1 MSTQNNSFQSP
12 RGTHDI
18 LPSQIAEWR
27 FVEET
32 FREVCARYNY
42 SEIRTPLFEQTEL
55 FTRATGE
62 SSDVMVTKQ
71 MYTFTA
77 PDEQS
82 YTLRP
87 EGTASIVRA
96 YLEHHLS
103 QVGPVAKLFY
113 IYPIFRYEAPQ
124 AGRYRQHHQC
134 GIEMLGAA
142 SPEADAAVLALASDF
157 LKALGIEPQLHL
169 NSLGTKESRGGYIQ
183 QLREYLEPQRTEL
196 SEDSQKRLELNPL
209 RVFDSK
215 DENDRRVLK
224 QAPRLL
230 PYLQENDAESSEH
243 FTRLCQYLDDLKIA
257 YEVDHNLVR
266 GFDYYSRTVSVR

>member
-1 MSTQNNSFQSP
+1 MSTQNKSFQSP

-27 FVEET
+27 FVEEA

-42 SEIRTPLFEQTEL
+42 QEIRTPLFETTEL

-87 EGTASIVRA
+87 EGTASIVRS

-103 QVGPVAKLFY
+103 QSGPVAKLFY

-142 SPEADAAVLALASDF
+142 GPKPMPPCSPSPATFSKCLAS
-157 LKALGIEPQLHL
+157 
-169 NSLGTKESRGGYIQ
+169 SRSCTST
-183 QLREYLEPQRTEL
+183 RWA
-196 SEDSQKRLELNPL
+196 QKKVEAVTSSNCATIW
-209 RVFDSK
+209 SHI
-215 DENDRRVLK
+215 
-224 QAPRLL
+224 AP
-230 PYLQENDAESSEH
+230 
-243 FTRLCQYLDDLKIA
+243 T
-257 YEVDHNLVR
+257 
-266 GFDYYSRTVSVR
+266 

>member
-1 MSTQNNSFQSP
+1 MSTQNKSFQSP

-27 FVEET
+27 FVEEA

-42 SEIRTPLFEQTEL
+42 QEIRTPLFETTEL

-87 EGTASIVRA
+87 EGTASIVRS

-103 QVGPVAKLFY
+103 QSGPVAKLFY

-124 AGRYRQHHQC
+124 AGT
-134 GIEMLGAA
+134 LPAA
-142 SPEADAAVLALASDF
+142 PPVRHRDAGRRRPEADAAVLALARDF

-169 NSLGTKESRGGYIQ
+169 NSLGTKESRWRLHPATARLSGATS
-183 QLREYLEPQRTEL
+183 RRTE
-196 SEDSQKRLELNPL
+196 
-209 RVFDSK
+209 
-215 DENDRRVLK
+215 RRFAE
-224 QAPRLL
+224 APRT
-230 PYLQENDAESSEH
+230 QSAA
-243 FTRLCQYLDDLKIA
+243 RLRFQ
-257 YEVDHNLVR
+257 
-266 GFDYYSRTVSVR
+266 G

>member
-1 MSTQNNSFQSP
+1 MSTQNKSFQSP

-27 FVEET
+27 FVEEA

-103 QVGPVAKLFY
+103 QAGPVAKLFY

-124 AGRYRQHHQC
+124 ADATGST
-134 GIEMLGAA
+134 ISAA
-142 SPEADAAVLALASDF
+142 SRCWALPAPNPMPQCSPSPATFSKRLAS
-157 LKALGIEPQLHL
+157 
-169 NSLGTKESRGGYIQ
+169 SRSCT
-183 QLREYLEPQRTEL
+183 LTRWA
-196 SEDSQKRLELNPL
+196 QKKVVAATSSNCA
-209 RVFDSK
+209 SIWSHI
-215 DENDRRVLK
+215 
-224 QAPRLL
+224 AP
-230 PYLQENDAESSEH
+230 H
-243 FTRLCQYLDDLKIA
+243 
-257 YEVDHNLVR
+257 
-266 GFDYYSRTVSVR
+266 